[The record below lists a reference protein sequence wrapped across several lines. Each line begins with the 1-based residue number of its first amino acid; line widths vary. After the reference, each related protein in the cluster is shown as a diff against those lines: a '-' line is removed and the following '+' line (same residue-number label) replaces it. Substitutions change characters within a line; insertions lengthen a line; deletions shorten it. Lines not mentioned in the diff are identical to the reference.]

1 MNKMNLKYLNM
12 IIKWCT
18 DTRYLG
24 TMVQLFMDQNLK
36 FISKNWLKI
45 IIGDVTQMIFNKI
58 SLTFFHNIQ
67 NIHNN
72 GYF

>member
-1 MNKMNLKYLNM
+1 MNLKYLNM

-36 FISKNWLKI
+36 FISKN
-45 IIGDVTQMIFNKI
+45 
-58 SLTFFHNIQ
+58 
-67 NIHNN
+67 
-72 GYF
+72 